1 MLKFVFLLL
10 SLVLISFN
18 LFGAGDPVAGR
29 EKSQT
34 CAACHGVNGNSSN
47 PVWPKLA
54 GQHPSYIV
62 KQLEDFKAG
71 RRENAQ
77 MSPMATNLSKQDM
90 EDLAAYYAIQ
100 KIRYG
105 TTDPVLLD
113 LGERIY
119 RAGNIE
125 HNVPA
130 CMACHGP
137 TGLGNP
143 AASYPALSGQHAAY
157 IELQLNNFRENIRAN
172 DINQVM
178 RKVVDRMS
186 DDEIK
191 AVSSYV
197 QGLRSTWE

>member
-34 CAACHGVNGNSSN
+34 CAACHGVNGNSTN

-54 GQHPSYIV
+54 GQHPNYIV

-100 KIRYG
+100 NIRYG

-157 IELQLNNFRENIRAN
+157 IELQLNNFREDIRAN

>member
-10 SLVLISFN
+10 SLFLISFN

-34 CAACHGVNGNSSN
+34 CAACHGVNGHSTN

-105 TTDPVLLD
+105 MTDPVLLD
-113 LGERIY
+113 LGEKIY

-157 IELQLNNFRENIRAN
+157 IELQLNNFREDIRAN

-178 RKVVDRMS
+178 RKVADRMS

-197 QGLRSTWE
+197 RGLRSTWE

>member
-34 CAACHGVNGNSSN
+34 CAACHGVNGNSTN

-100 KIRYG
+100 NIRYG

-157 IELQLNNFRENIRAN
+157 IELQLNNFREDIRAN